1 MGIKRGRPFK
11 EDSMGSR
18 FTFRLRPEDADK
30 LDSLVNGTGMNRSD
44 VVRKALEKLYEEK
57 EGRK

>member
-1 MGIKRGRPFK
+1 MIKRGRPFK

-18 FTFRLRPEDADK
+18 FTFRLRPEDAEK
-30 LDSLVNGTGMNRSD
+30 LDILVNSSGENRSD
-44 VVRKALEKLYEEK
+44 VVRKALQKLYEEK